1 MIVEDKDYS
10 VAFEEAEQ
18 RVRFEGQ
25 LRLRSPRDYGPILE
39 LLRTAHK
46 AGLAMLT
53 LDFRNLDMLNSSG
66 IGTIGAFLVEVRKSK
81 TTSIRV
87 LGTAAK
93 RWQGRTLAT
102 LKKIWPQV
110 ELIID

>member
-1 MIVEDKDYS
+1 MIVEDKEYS
-10 VAFEEAEQ
+10 VAFEATER

-25 LRLRSPRDYGPILE
+25 LRLRSPRDYGPVLE
-39 LLRTAHK
+39 LLRAAHQS
-46 AGLAMLT
+46 GLDSLT

-66 IGTIGAFLVEVRKSK
+66 IGTIGAFLVEVRKAK
-81 TTSIRV
+81 NMSIIV
-87 LGTAAK
+87 LGSANK